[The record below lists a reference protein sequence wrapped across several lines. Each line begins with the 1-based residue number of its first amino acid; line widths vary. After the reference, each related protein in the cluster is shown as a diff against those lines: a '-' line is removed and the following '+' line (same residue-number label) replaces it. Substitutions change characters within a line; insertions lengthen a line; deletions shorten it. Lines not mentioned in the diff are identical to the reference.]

1 MIFKNMAKI
10 VSFEDFKKAEEKE
23 ELMKV
28 KRSFSKNSNDKQQF
42 LSNTKYKYNY
52 TTRKMDDL
60 DQELLDDSIEDL
72 EDDK

>member
-1 MIFKNMAKI
+1 MAKI

-23 ELMKV
+23 DMN

>member
-1 MIFKNMAKI
+1 MAKI

-60 DQELLDDSIEDL
+60 DPELLDDSIEDL

>member
-42 LSNTKYKYNY
+42 LSNTKYKV
-52 TTRKMDDL
+52 
-60 DQELLDDSIEDL
+60 EIS
-72 EDDK
+72 

>member
-1 MIFKNMAKI
+1 MAKI

-42 LSNTKYKYNY
+42 PSNTKYKYNY

-60 DQELLDDSIEDL
+60 DKELLDDSIEDL

>member
-1 MIFKNMAKI
+1 MAKI

-60 DQELLDDSIEDL
+60 DQELLDVSIEDL